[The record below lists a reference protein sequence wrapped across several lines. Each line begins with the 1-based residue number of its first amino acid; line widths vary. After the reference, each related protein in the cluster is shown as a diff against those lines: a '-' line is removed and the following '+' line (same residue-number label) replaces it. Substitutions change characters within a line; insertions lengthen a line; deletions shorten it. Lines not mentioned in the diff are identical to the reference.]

1 MVALTTA
8 AKNSEP
14 LAYNLREVVENL
26 KKAIF
31 YLCAHRSRN
40 APLDFYKQRSDGRR
54 KQEYFDRWNKS
65 RCELRQFQDENNHL
79 SVPTSHK
86 TLYTWVLTQRQAY
99 NEGTLLIERQ
109 IILEEMDFVLNPYES
124 LWSKR
129 LASLTEFQKE
139 HGHTIVSSKKG
150 VLGRWVL
157 KTQTDQRITLLNN
170 LDFVWNAYSC

>member
-8 AKNSEP
+8 AKNFEP
-14 LAYNLREVVENL
+14 LAYNLREVVDNL
-26 KKAIF
+26 KKAISSL
-31 YLCAHRSRN
+31 YANCRQPVLNSGHRT
-40 APLDFYKQRSDGRR
+40 AAATKEQRDIL
-54 KQEYFDRWNKS
+54 WNKKYYD
-65 RCELRQFQDENNHL
+65 LMKFQDKHNHISIPNYYKVL
-79 SVPTSHK
+79 QS
-86 TLYTWVLTQRQAY
+86 WVKTQRQLYKA
-99 NEGTLLIERQ
+99 GTLQIERQ
-109 IILEEMDFVLNPYES
+109 NILEEMDFVLNPYES